1 MGPDFSKLAEKLDKS
16 NALGFLKTFPE
27 QCRNALDLGKKLE
40 ITDGRR
46 ISSIIV
52 SGMGGSGIGGHVL
65 RNLLKNELGVPI
77 DVYHSYSLPKYA
89 NENTLVFAVS
99 YSGNTEE
106 TIACMEEAQKR
117 NCLVIALASGGKIK
131 GAGKYEIAL
140 PRDAPQPRMA
150 VPFLTLPMLPVLERL
165 GLIKNQEKN
174 CNEMLSLLE
183 ESRQEIEEIAK
194 EAALKLHNKFPIIYA
209 GDEMDSV
216 AYRWVCELNENS
228 KTLAHFQA
236 IPEMNHNEI
245 NSEIFPENTAFVFLR
260 SGDEE
265 AKIAK
270 RFDIAKDILGEH
282 GEIIEIHAKG
292 TSLLARMYYVIFID
306 ELASC
311 YLALLNGRNPE
322 PVPKIAYLKKRLA
335 E

>member
-1 MGPDFSKLAEKLDKS
+1 MGPDFSKRAEELDKS

-27 QCRNALDLGKKLE
+27 QCKQALELGRKLE
-40 ITDGRR
+40 INDDRK
-46 ISSIIV
+46 INNIIV

-65 RNLLKNELGVPI
+65 RNLLKNEINIPI

-89 NENTLVFAVS
+89 DENTLVFAVS

-106 TIACMEEAQKR
+106 TIACIEEAQKR
-117 NCLVIALASGGKIK
+117 NCLVIAFASGGKIK

-165 GLIKNQEKN
+165 GLVKNQEAN

-183 ESRQEIEEIAK
+183 ESRQEIDEIAK
-194 EAALKLHNKFPIIYA
+194 EVALKLHKKFPIIYA
-209 GDEMDSV
+209 SDEMDSA
-216 AYRWVCELNENS
+216 AYRWTCELNENS

-260 SGDEE
+260 AGNEE

-270 RFDIAKDILGEH
+270 RFDIAKDILGEY
-282 GEIIEIHAKG
+282 GEIIEIHTKG
-292 TSLLARMYYVIFID
+292 NSLLARMYYAIFID

-311 YLALLNGRNPE
+311 YLALLNGKDPE

>member
-1 MGPDFSKLAEKLDKS
+1 MGHDFSKLAEGLDKS

-27 QCRNALDLGKKLE
+27 QCRNALELGRSLE
-40 ITDGRR
+40 INDGRK

-65 RNLLKNELGVPI
+65 RNLLKNEINIPI

-89 NENTLVFAVS
+89 DENTLVFAVS

-106 TIACMEEAQKR
+106 TIACMEEAQKT
-117 NCLVIALASGGKIK
+117 NCLVIALASGGKIR
-131 GAGKYEIAL
+131 GMGKYEIAL
-140 PRDAPQPRMA
+140 PKDAPQPRMA
-150 VPFLTLPMLPVLERL
+150 VPFLTLPMLPVLEKL
-165 GLIKNQEKN
+165 GLIENQEN
-174 CNEMLSLLE
+174 SYNEMLSLLE
-183 ESRQEIEEIAK
+183 ESRNEIDEIARN
-194 EAALKLHNKFPIIYA
+194 AAAELKGKFPIIYA
-209 GDEMDSV
+209 GYEMDSA

-228 KTLAHFQA
+228 KTLAHFHA

-260 SGDEE
+260 SENED

-270 RFDIAKDILGEH
+270 RFEITKDILKDYGKQ
-282 GEIIEIHAKG
+282 IEIFAKG
-292 TSLLARMYYVIFID
+292 SSLLARMYYVIFID

-311 YLALLNGRNPE
+311 YLALLNGKDPE

>member
-1 MGPDFSKLAEKLDKS
+1 MGPDFSKLAEGLDKS

-27 QCRNALDLGKKLE
+27 QCRNALELGRRLE
-40 ITDGRR
+40 INDGRK

-65 RNLLKNELGVPI
+65 RNLLKNEINIPM

-89 NENTLVFAVS
+89 DENTLVFAVS

-117 NCLVIALASGGKIK
+117 NCLVIALASGGKIR
-131 GAGKYEIAL
+131 GMGKYEIAL
-140 PRDAPQPRMA
+140 PKDAPQPRMA
-150 VPFLTLPMLPVLERL
+150 VPFLTLPMLPVLEKL
-165 GLIKNQEKN
+165 GLIENQEN
-174 CNEMLSLLE
+174 SYNEMLSVLE
-183 ESRQEIEEIAK
+183 ESRNEIDEIAK
-194 EAALKLHNKFPIIYA
+194 NVAIALKGKSPVIYA
-209 GDEMDSV
+209 GDEMDSA

-260 SGDEE
+260 SENED

-270 RFDIAKDILGEH
+270 RFEITKDILKDYGKQ
-282 GEIIEIHAKG
+282 IEIFAKG
-292 TSLLARMYYVIFID
+292 NSLLARMYYAIFID

-311 YLALLNGRNPE
+311 YLALLNGKDPE

>member
-1 MGPDFSKLAEKLDKS
+1 MGHDFSKLAEELDKS

-27 QCRNALDLGKKLE
+27 QCRNALELGRRLE
-40 ITDGRR
+40 INDGRK

-65 RNLLKNELGVPI
+65 RNLLKNEINIPI

-89 NENTLVFAVS
+89 DENTLVFAVS

-117 NCLVIALASGGKIK
+117 NCLVIALASGGKIR
-131 GAGKYEIAL
+131 GMGKYEIAL
-140 PRDAPQPRMA
+140 PKDAPQPRMA
-150 VPFLTLPMLPVLERL
+150 VPFLTLPMLPILEKL
-165 GLIKNQEKN
+165 GLIENQEN
-174 CNEMLSLLE
+174 SYNEMLLLLE
-183 ESRQEIEEIAK
+183 ESRNEIDEIAK
-194 EAALKLHNKFPIIYA
+194 NVAIALKGKSPVIYA

-245 NSEIFPENTAFVFLR
+245 NSEIFPGNAAFVFLR
-260 SGDEE
+260 SGNEN

-270 RFDIAKDILGEH
+270 RFEITKDILKDYGKQ
-282 GEIIEIHAKG
+282 IEIFAKG
-292 TSLLARMYYVIFID
+292 NSLLARMYYAIFID

-311 YLALLNGRNPE
+311 YLALLNGKDPE